1 MKEHLLCGVWAENR
15 SGAAAKSLNSRSE
28 DPSSL
33 KKKKKLNKKKEK
45 EVIQFFLVDMQFDF
59 KSDV

>member
-1 MKEHLLCGVWAENR
+1 MWGLGGEPLRGCGKVIQLAFR
-15 SGAAAKSLNSRSE
+15 RPQQFK
-28 DPSSL
+28 